1 MVRSVKRRLCQE
13 KRSGKWGAEACYC
26 CRCFTGCV
34 PNLIYQCAVEDVGTV
49 TASLLPGAKK
59 EEEPGKQSMLQKRRT
74 APEMLEPTHLRWL
87 LPGGITSGKS
97 AFATDAI
104 QTTCKLA
111 SRQHLILPSRNC
123 HINTRLTGI
132 LKRAHAG
139 KKLRNPQKNIL
150 GNGIISPGFMMKT
163 STGRAHCR
171 AQPSK
176 HPLRASFPPEISAYA
191 VAAIK
196 CFKNTAWTINRAS
209 RQSTDQQI
217 SWKHSI
223 KYHSAFKL

>member
-1 MVRSVKRRLCQE
+1 MLLLSVFHRVCAKSNLPVRCRGRWYRHCESAAWGKKGGRAWKTEYAAKE
-13 KRSGKWGAEACYC
+13 KNSARDARTNPFAMASSWRNHFGEICVCY
-26 CRCFTGCV
+26 RC
-34 PNLIYQCAVEDVGTV
+34 
-49 TASLLPGAKK
+49 
-59 EEEPGKQSMLQKRRT
+59 
-74 APEMLEPTHLRWL
+74 H
-87 LPGGITSGKS
+87 
-97 AFATDAI
+97 TDHV
-104 QTTCKLA
+104 QVA

-132 LKRAHAG
+132 LKSVHAS
-139 KKLRNPQKNIL
+139 KKLRNPQKNVL